1 MFYNGQWGTVCTP
14 WEGWDIND
22 ARVVCRQLGFPGA
35 LEVISDH
42 RYTPENG
49 SESIVLDNVHC
60 TGEEEGIQYCLHG
73 GWMKTKCFSTTHVRV
88 VCEDVG
94 GCMHIIAHACCNV
107 LKGSMDQQTLVKITS
122 SFE

>member
-1 MFYNGQWGTVCTP
+1 MFYNGQWGTVCQTS
-14 WEGWDIND
+14 WDIND

-35 LEVISDH
+35 LAAISDK
-42 RYTPENG
+42 RYTPGNG
-49 SESIVLDNVHC
+49 PIVVDSVHC

-73 GWMKTKCFSTTHVRV
+73 GWMKKKCPLISHVGV

-107 LKGSMDQQTLVKITS
+107 RKGSMDQQTLVKITS
-122 SFE
+122 SFK